1 MLEFLGRHSCMVP
14 LGGQT
19 VTIEW
24 AGYGGA
30 YIVESSSH
38 YTHWTGEYLGPSTP
52 AVPECQSEG
61 QGCNS
66 MEKKSLA
73 LHSFTKGSF

>member
-1 MLEFLGRHSCMVP
+1 MDGLQV
-14 LGGQT
+14 GQT

-24 AGYGGA
+24 DGYNDA
-30 YIVESSSH
+30 YIYDDDNH

-52 AVPECQSEG
+52 APPECQSEG

-66 MEKKSLA
+66 MEKE
-73 LHSFTKGSF
+73 